1 MNTRR
6 KRILLNQNNMV
17 KVVPQLVATSGIS
30 LEEAIELL
38 KQGHT
43 AKYIICNNNMLPID
57 KVALYK
63 EEIKLLT
70 IDPKANVF
78 STVDNKPHELRF
90 ITRINEFKN
99 SIDPI
104 ADEIKGIFRSNRSLK
119 QFAYN

>member
-43 AKYIICNNNMLPID
+43 AKSIICNNNMLPID

-70 IDPKANVF
+70 IDPKASVF

>member
-1 MNTRR
+1 
-6 KRILLNQNNMV
+6 MV
-17 KVVPQLVATSGIS
+17 KVIKPQLVATSGIT

-38 KQGHT
+38 KQGYT
-43 AKYIICNNNMLPID
+43 AKYIISNNNLLSVD

-63 EEIKLLT
+63 EEIKLLA

-78 STVDNKPHELRF
+78 STVDNKSHELRF

-104 ADEIKGIFRSNRSLK
+104 ADEIRGIFRSNRNLK